1 MLFGEKEKRRT
12 SRWLC
17 TCYYV
22 MTVIHDMYD
31 ESGDGHG
38 GEREKKKKK
47 RIVGDEQRG
56 RSRCVSLGKC
66 EIEWL
71 L

>member
-1 MLFGEKEKRRT
+1 
-12 SRWLC
+12 
-17 TCYYV
+17 
-22 MTVIHDMYD
+22 MYD

-38 GEREKKKKK
+38 GEREKKQKK

-71 L
+71 LWCWIILDI